1 MNKLL
6 PKRTSAK
13 TSFSVIC
20 DLLERL
26 GPLPTIEIASKTGWE
41 IKYTIETLAKVKK
54 KNFIFIEII
63 NGMFATMEVFWQR
76 KTENISVKKERRCPL
91 FKKFLKQLNFF

>member
-20 DLLERL
+20 DLLERR
-26 GPLPTIEIASKTGWE
+26 GPLPTIEIASRTGWE
-41 IKYTIETLAKVKK
+41 IKYTIETLAKVRKK
-54 KNFIFIEII
+54 EFIFFKDNKWHICH
-63 NGMFATMEVFWQR
+63 NGSLLAKKDGEYLR
-76 KTENISVKKERRCPL
+76 KEREKMP
-91 FKKFLKQLNFF
+91 FI